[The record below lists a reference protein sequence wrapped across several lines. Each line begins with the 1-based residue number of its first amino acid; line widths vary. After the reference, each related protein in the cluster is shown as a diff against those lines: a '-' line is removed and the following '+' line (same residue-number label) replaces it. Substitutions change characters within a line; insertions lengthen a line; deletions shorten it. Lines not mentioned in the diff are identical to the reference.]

1 MNADPPARSGR
12 EAPLLSWLR
21 TLSADQR
28 ERLGRRLH
36 APRETGY
43 VLLAEALR
51 RCGLKRVLGVSGV
64 PVDEVFAQCARRGIR
79 PIGMR
84 HQQAAAL
91 AAAAGNY
98 IAGQL
103 ESAVVISA
111 GPAVTNALTGV
122 LTARDNGWPLLVIGG
137 RYPVQAEGTGYF
149 QELDA
154 VPIYRPVTKWAAT
167 VPATSAL
174 LDIVLQAYEVACQG
188 RPGPVYLDLPQDI
201 LRGSAAISGK
211 TAPELENRLDAH
223 ANEVDKVAELVREA
237 KRPLLVLG
245 DSIRWSYHRASLNQL
260 VNDFCIPFITTPL
273 GRGLLP
279 DSHPLCQNAVRRWV
293 HSQADLVVMAGAW
306 FDWRFRFGAELQPTT
321 KIVHVDID
329 PATLGRN
336 VRDAL
341 AVHADAGRF
350 LAQLTQAMAESR
362 PSRTPAKL
370 DAWHQQ
376 LQIARQKH
384 EHSHAR
390 WLALES
396 RPMLPQQL
404 FRALAEAL
412 PLDTLSVLDGSV
424 CLSTGQMVLSAEREW
439 SWLDPG
445 WSGCMGAGI
454 PFGIGAKLAAP
465 DRPVLVACGDFAFGL
480 SAMELETAVRHAIPI
495 IVVVANNDG
504 ITGTT
509 RQSKYFPANYP
520 ELFSQFLPAVRYER
534 LMEVF
539 GGYAAW
545 VEEPRDIRPALERA
559 LQSNRPACLNVRVK
573 PDAPHPG
580 FW

>member
-1 MNADPPARSGR
+1 MSTDPPAPAGR
-12 EAPLLSWLR
+12 EGFLLSRLR
-21 TLSADQR
+21 TLSANRR
-28 ERLGRRLH
+28 ERLSRYLEP
-36 APRETGY
+36 PRDTGY
-43 VLLAEALR
+43 ALLAEALR
-51 RCGLKRVLGVSGV
+51 CCGLKRVLGVSGV

-91 AAAAGNY
+91 AAAAGNF
-98 IAGQL
+98 IAGQMD
-103 ESAVVISA
+103 SAVVISA

-122 LTARDNGWPLLVIGG
+122 LTARDNGWPLLVMGG
-137 RYPVQAEGTGYF
+137 RCPVQAEGTGYF
-149 QELDA
+149 QELDG
-154 VPIYRPVTKWAAT
+154 VGIYRPVTKWAAA

-174 LDIVLQAYEVACQG
+174 QHTVLQAYELACQG
-188 RPGPVYLDLPQDI
+188 RPGPVYLDLPQDV
-201 LRGSAAISGK
+201 LSSSAAISGK
-211 TAPELENRLDAH
+211 TAPALEDRSDAN
-223 ANEVDKVAELVREA
+223 ASDVDKVAALVREA
-237 KRPLLVLG
+237 ERPLLILG
-245 DSIRWSYHRASLNQL
+245 EGIRWSYHRASLNQL
-260 VNDFCIPFITTPL
+260 VNDSCIPFITTPL
-273 GRGLLP
+273 GRGVLP
-279 DSHPLCQNAVRRWV
+279 DGHPHCQNAIRRWV
-293 HSQADLVVMAGAW
+293 HSQADLVLMVGAW
-306 FDWRFRFGAELQPTT
+306 FDWRFRFGAELKPTT

-329 PATLGRN
+329 PTTLGRN

-341 AVHADAGRF
+341 VVHADAGRF
-350 LAQLTQAMAESR
+350 LAQLAEAMAESR
-362 PSRTPAKL
+362 PSRKPATL

-376 LQIARQKH
+376 LQIARQKRAH
-384 EHSHAR
+384 GHAR

-412 PLDTLSVLDGSV
+412 PLDTLIVLDGSV
-424 CLSTGQMVLSAEREW
+424 CLSAGQMVLSAEREW

-465 DRPVLVACGDFAFGL
+465 DRPVLVVCGDFAFGL

-509 RQSKYFPANYP
+509 RQSRHFPADYP
-520 ELFSQFLPAVRYER
+520 ELFSRFLPAVRYDR

-545 VEEPRDIRPALERA
+545 VEEPRDIGPALERA